1 MSRLSI
7 SSGRGSISRVHD
19 APPLSELQRMKA
31 SMDDDL
37 DLTSS
42 NDDLEITHVVR
53 RELRTDTRFKS
64 ELFGLL
70 WSSCILS

>member
-1 MSRLSI
+1 
-7 SSGRGSISRVHD
+7 
-19 APPLSELQRMKA
+19 MKA